1 MFNKGIEEVKCMKL
15 LFLGTGSAFSVKNRN
30 SSILIQKNGK
40 NFLFDAG
47 TDIRYSLHE
56 NNLSYKAIQNRI
68 YDTITGEYCLNV

>member
-1 MFNKGIEEVKCMKL
+1 MKL
-15 LFLGTGSAFSVKNRN
+15 LFFGTGSAFSVKNRN

-47 TDIRYSLHE
+47 TDIRYSLYE
-56 NNLSYKAIQNRI
+56 NNLSYKSIQNRI